1 MSATTSA
8 ATGRCFG
15 IQRVWQVWE
24 RSRSAL
30 YARRARAHH
39 RLGAGPARRGPP
51 PRQSDAQLLAAIRTD
66 LARSPFHGEGHRKV
80 HARLRILDGI
90 RVARTRV
97 LRVMRAHGLLSP
109 HRGRQGAAKT
119 HDGRVITQAP
129 NVMWG
134 TDGVRVFTLDDGW
147 GWIFAAVEH
156 WNAECVGWHVCKV
169 GSRFAALDPIAQGLE
184 RLYGSLDADV
194 ARGLALRMDETRRAL
209 DAEERHLLLKVV
221 SQIVRPVVV
230 PKTQPAGDALANRA
244 EAGADALAD
253 RLQGLKSGPALGRMQ
268 ADALGRAVIDGH
280 EDEGRALAHGHCGRH
295 VRAPHHIGGRGGDRA
310 VVRLRAV
317 RVAHAV
323 RGLEVVLPTAVS
335 IPATRSCQTTSS
347 SRRPGRPVL
356 GDPPQIEFGFVEEP
370 ETNGVAERWNR
381 TLNPLR
387 SKRSTAESFRTS
399 RPSAS
404 PWPTSWSGT
413 TRPGVSRSLGIT
425 RLEAVDF
432 VRARSMCYA
441 RRHSTNVC
449 PGNRVRYTLGYRRSR
464 GPAGPATQRSQQDAS
479 SSRRW
484 AKRRSKPSK
493 LLLIRL
499 TVLAENVCPH
509 NSSVIALT
517 LRVDTPCTYISAR
530 ALTRAFSER

>member
-15 IQRVWQVWE
+15 IQRVCQVWE

-39 RLGAGPARRGPP
+39 RLGAGPARRGAP

-184 RLYGSLDADV
+184 RRYGSLDADV
-194 ARGLALRMDETRRAL
+194 ARGLALRMDHGSQYL
-209 DAEERHLLLKVV
+209 SDHFLK
-221 SQIVRPVVV
+221 QIRYWGIHP
-230 PKTQPAGDALANRA
+230 
-244 EAGADALAD
+244 
-253 RLQGLKSGPALGRMQ
+253 S
-268 ADALGRAVIDGH
+268 
-280 EDEGRALAHGHCGRH
+280 
-295 VRAPHHIGGRGGDRA
+295 
-310 VVRLRAV
+310 
-317 RVAHAV
+317 
-323 RGLEVVLPTAVS
+323 
-335 IPATRSCQTTSS
+335 
-347 SRRPGRPVL
+347 
-356 GDPPQIEFGFVEEP
+356 FGFVEEP

-381 TLNPLR
+381 TL
-387 SKRSTAESFRTS
+387 KEQRSTAESFKTS
-399 RPSAS
+399 RPSAP

-425 RLEAVDF
+425 RRSR
-432 VRARSMCYA
+432 RARSMSYA

-449 PGNRVRYTLGYRRSR
+449 PGNRVRYMAPSRSPPVGRMACSGSAACGTAPAPVCMRGGRRHGLLHCVVAAGRSARPRTTSWWPTFAGCSKPRRFMARATEKPGRSCGSRGCAPRRS
-464 GPAGPATQRSQQDAS
+464 GCAG
-479 SSRRW
+479 
-484 AKRRSKPSK
+484 
-493 LLLIRL
+493 
-499 TVLAENVCPH
+499 
-509 NSSVIALT
+509 
-517 LRVDTPCTYISAR
+517 
-530 ALTRAFSER
+530 

>member
-15 IQRVWQVWE
+15 IQRVCQVWE

-39 RLGAGPARRGPP
+39 HRLGAGPARRGPV
-51 PRQSDAQLLAAIRTD
+51 PRQSDAQLLAVIRAD

-90 RVARTRV
+90 RVTRTRV

-194 ARGLALRMDETRRAL
+194 ARGLALRMDHGSQYL
-209 DAEERHLLLKVV
+209 SDHFLK
-221 SQIVRPVVV
+221 QIRYWGIHP
-230 PKTQPAGDALANRA
+230 
-244 EAGADALAD
+244 
-253 RLQGLKSGPALGRMQ
+253 S
-268 ADALGRAVIDGH
+268 
-280 EDEGRALAHGHCGRH
+280 
-295 VRAPHHIGGRGGDRA
+295 
-310 VVRLRAV
+310 
-317 RVAHAV
+317 
-323 RGLEVVLPTAVS
+323 
-335 IPATRSCQTTSS
+335 
-347 SRRPGRPVL
+347 
-356 GDPPQIEFGFVEEP
+356 FGFVEEP
-370 ETNGVAERWNR
+370 ETNGVAERWN
-381 TLNPLR
+381 
-387 SKRSTAESFRTS
+387 
-399 RPSAS
+399 
-404 PWPTSWSGT
+404 PTSWSGT
-413 TRPGVSRSLGIT
+413 TRPGVSRSLGIK
-425 RLEAVDF
+425 RRSR
-432 VRARSMCYA
+432 RARSMSCA

-449 PGNRVRYTLGYRRSR
+449 PGNRVRYNCGMTVEC
-464 GPAGPATQRSQQDAS
+464 S
-479 SSRRW
+479 SHSRRG
-484 AKRRSKPSK
+484 A
-493 LLLIRL
+493 
-499 TVLAENVCPH
+499 
-509 NSSVIALT
+509 SVIK
-517 LRVDTPCTYISAR
+517 CW
-530 ALTRAFSER
+530 